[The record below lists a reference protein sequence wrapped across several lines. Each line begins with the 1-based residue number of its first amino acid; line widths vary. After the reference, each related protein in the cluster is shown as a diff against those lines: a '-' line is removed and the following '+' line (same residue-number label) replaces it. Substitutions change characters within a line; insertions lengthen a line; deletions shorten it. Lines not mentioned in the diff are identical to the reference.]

1 MSRNGGKVRLGKKK
15 YTVLRN
21 VVSASDNYDEY
32 GEVIEGVWE
41 TIEITANIQGALVY
55 NKMRMTNAGDVS
67 KDTISVRS
75 NQDLY
80 KARVDVNGQALLAD
94 RIFFKGTY
102 WEVREDIDYNN
113 LRTAHIE
120 VLATRLDE
128 QPLERGLK
136 VLTQSLQVVLKQGLR
151 L

>member
-1 MSRNGGKVRLGKKK
+1 MSRHGGKVRLGKKK
-15 YTVLRN
+15 YKVLRN
-21 VVSASDNYDEY
+21 ESGASNYDEY
-32 GEVIEGVWE
+32 GEVIEGVWNE
-41 TIEITANIQGALVY
+41 IEIIANIQGALEY

-80 KARVDVNGQALLAD
+80 KARVDNNGNALLAD
-94 RIFFKGTY
+94 RIFYKGTY
-102 WEVREDIDYNN
+102 WEVKEDIDYNN

-128 QPLERGLK
+128 QPMEREI
-136 VLTQSLQVVLKQGLR
+136 
-151 L
+151 

>member
-1 MSRNGGKVRLGKKK
+1 MSRHGGKVRLGKKDYK
-15 YTVLRN
+15 VLRN
-21 VVSASDNYDEY
+21 VAGTTNYDEY
-32 GEVIEGVWE
+32 GEVVEGNWE
-41 TIEITANIQGALVY
+41 EITIRANIQGALEY
-55 NKMRMTNAGDVS
+55 NKMRMSNAGDIS

-94 RIFFKGTY
+94 RIFYKGTY
-102 WEVREDIDYNN
+102 WEVKEDIDYNN

-128 QPLERGLK
+128 QPMEREI
-136 VLTQSLQVVLKQGLR
+136 
-151 L
+151 

>member
-15 YTVLRN
+15 YIVLRN
-21 VVSASDNYDEY
+21 VSSVDGNYDQY
-32 GEVIEGVWE
+32 GEVIEGGWE
-41 TIEITANIQGALVY
+41 EIEITANIQGALVY
-55 NKMRMTNAGDVS
+55 NKLRMTNAGDVS

-80 KARVDVNGQALLAD
+80 KARVDVNGKALLAD

-128 QPLERGLK
+128 QPIERED
-136 VLTQSLQVVLKQGLR
+136 
-151 L
+151 

>member
-1 MSRNGGKVRLGKKK
+1 MSRHGGKVRLGKKK
-15 YTVLRN
+15 YIVLRN
-21 VVSASDNYDEY
+21 VVSGDKNYDEY
-32 GEVIEGVWE
+32 GEVIEATWE
-41 TIEITANIQGALVY
+41 QIEIMANVQGALVY

-75 NQDLY
+75 NKDLY
-80 KARVDVNGQALLAD
+80 KARVGVNGQALLAD

-102 WEVREDIDYNN
+102 WEIKEDIDYNN

-128 QPLERGLK
+128 QPIERE
-136 VLTQSLQVVLKQGLR
+136 T
-151 L
+151 

>member
-1 MSRNGGKVRLGKKK
+1 MSRHGGKVRLGKKK

-21 VVSASDNYDEY
+21 VSSGANYDEY

-41 TIEITANIQGALVY
+41 TIEIIANIQGALVY

-94 RIFFKGTY
+94 RIFYKDTY
-102 WEVREDIDYNN
+102 WEVKEDIDYNN

-128 QPLERGLK
+128 QPMEREI
-136 VLTQSLQVVLKQGLR
+136 
-151 L
+151 

>member
-1 MSRNGGKVRLGKKK
+1 MSRHGGKVRLGKKK

-21 VVSASDNYDEY
+21 VSSGGNYDEY

-41 TIEITANIQGALVY
+41 SIEIIANIQGALVY
-55 NKMRMTNAGDVS
+55 NKMRMTSAGDVS
-67 KDTISVRS
+67 KDTISIRS

-94 RIFFKGTY
+94 RIFYKDTY
-102 WEVREDIDYNN
+102 WEVKEDIDYNN

-128 QPLERGLK
+128 QPMEREI
-136 VLTQSLQVVLKQGLR
+136 
-151 L
+151 

>member
-15 YTVLRN
+15 YIVLRN
-21 VVSASDNYDEY
+21 VSSVDGNYDQY
-32 GEVIEGVWE
+32 GEVIEGGWE
-41 TIEITANIQGALVY
+41 EIEITANIQGALVY
-55 NKMRMTNAGDVS
+55 NKLRMTNAGDVS

-80 KARVDVNGQALLAD
+80 KARPDVNGKALLAD

-128 QPLERGLK
+128 QPIERED
-136 VLTQSLQVVLKQGLR
+136 
-151 L
+151 

>member
-1 MSRNGGKVRLGKKK
+1 MSRHGGKVRLGKMK

-21 VVSASDNYDEY
+21 VSADKNYDEF
-32 GEVIEGVWE
+32 GEVIEGTWE
-41 TIEITANIQGALVY
+41 EIEITANIQGALVY
-55 NKMRMTNAGDVS
+55 NKLRMTNAGDVS

-80 KARVDVNGQALLAD
+80 KARVDVNGKALLAD

-128 QPLERGLK
+128 QPFERDI
-136 VLTQSLQVVLKQGLR
+136 
-151 L
+151 

>member
-1 MSRNGGKVRLGKKK
+1 MSRHGGKVRLGKKK

-21 VVSASDNYDEY
+21 VSSGGNYDEY
-32 GEVIEGVWE
+32 GEVIEGVWK
-41 TIEITANIQGALVY
+41 TIEIVANIQGALVY

-94 RIFFKGTY
+94 RIFYKGTY
-102 WEVREDIDYNN
+102 WEVKEDIDYNN

-128 QPLERGLK
+128 QPMEREI
-136 VLTQSLQVVLKQGLR
+136 
-151 L
+151 

>member
-1 MSRNGGKVRLGKKK
+1 MSRHGGKVRLGKKK

-21 VVSASDNYDEY
+21 VSSGGNYDEY

-41 TIEITANIQGALVY
+41 TIEIVANIQGALVY

-67 KDTISVRS
+67 KDTISIRS

-94 RIFFKGTY
+94 RIFYKDTY
-102 WEVREDIDYNN
+102 WEVKEDIDYNN

-128 QPLERGLK
+128 QPMEREI
-136 VLTQSLQVVLKQGLR
+136 
-151 L
+151 

>member
-1 MSRNGGKVRLGKKK
+1 MSRHGGKVRLGKKK

-21 VVSASDNYDEY
+21 VSSGGNYDEY
-32 GEVIEGVWE
+32 GEVIEGVWD
-41 TIEITANIQGALVY
+41 TTEIIANIQGALVY
-55 NKMRMTNAGDVS
+55 NKMRMTSAGDVS
-67 KDTISVRS
+67 KDTISIRS

-94 RIFFKGTY
+94 RIFYKDTY
-102 WEVREDIDYNN
+102 WEVKEDIDYNN

-128 QPLERGLK
+128 QPMERDI
-136 VLTQSLQVVLKQGLR
+136 
-151 L
+151 

>member
-1 MSRNGGKVRLGKKK
+1 MSRHGGKVRLGKKK

-21 VVSASDNYDEY
+21 VSADKNYDEF
-32 GEVIEGVWE
+32 GEVVEGTWE
-41 TIEITANIQGALVY
+41 EIEITANIQGALVY
-55 NKMRMTNAGDVS
+55 NKLRMTNAGDVS

-80 KARVDVNGQALLAD
+80 KARVDVNGKSLLAD

-128 QPLERGLK
+128 QPFERDI
-136 VLTQSLQVVLKQGLR
+136 
-151 L
+151 

>member
-1 MSRNGGKVRLGKKK
+1 MSRHGGKVRLGKKK

-21 VVSASDNYDEY
+21 VSSGGNYDEY
-32 GEVIEGVWE
+32 GEVIEGVWD
-41 TIEITANIQGALVY
+41 TTEIIANIQGALVY
-55 NKMRMTNAGDVS
+55 NKMRMTSAGDVS

-94 RIFFKGTY
+94 RIFYKGTY
-102 WEVREDIDYNN
+102 WEVKEDIDYNN

-128 QPLERGLK
+128 QPMEREI
-136 VLTQSLQVVLKQGLR
+136 
-151 L
+151 

>member
-1 MSRNGGKVRLGKKK
+1 MSRHGGKVRLGKKK
-15 YTVLRN
+15 YKVLRN
-21 VVSASDNYDEY
+21 ESGSSNYDEY
-32 GEVIEGVWE
+32 GEVVEGIWTE
-41 TIEITANIQGALVY
+41 IEIVANIQGALEY

-80 KARVDVNGQALLAD
+80 KARVDVNGKTLLAD
-94 RIFFKGTY
+94 RIFYKGTY
-102 WEVREDIDYNN
+102 WEVKEDIDYNN

-128 QPLERGLK
+128 QPMEREI
-136 VLTQSLQVVLKQGLR
+136 
-151 L
+151 

>member
-1 MSRNGGKVRLGKKK
+1 MSRHGGKVRLGKKK

-21 VVSASDNYDEY
+21 VSSGVNYDEY

-41 TIEITANIQGALVY
+41 TIEVIANIQGALVY

-80 KARVDVNGQALLAD
+80 KARIGVNGQALLAD
-94 RIFFKGTY
+94 RIFYKGTY
-102 WEVREDIDYNN
+102 WEVKEDIDYNN

-128 QPLERGLK
+128 QPMEREI
-136 VLTQSLQVVLKQGLR
+136 
-151 L
+151 

>member
-15 YTVLRN
+15 YIVLRN
-21 VVSASDNYDEY
+21 VSSVDGNYDQY
-32 GEVIEGVWE
+32 GEVIEGGWE
-41 TIEITANIQGALVY
+41 EIEITANIQGALVY
-55 NKMRMTNAGDVS
+55 NKLRMTNAGDVS

-80 KARVDVNGQALLAD
+80 KARVDVNGKALLAD

-102 WEVREDIDYNN
+102 WEVKEDIDYNN

-128 QPLERGLK
+128 QPVERED
-136 VLTQSLQVVLKQGLR
+136 
-151 L
+151 

>member
-15 YTVLRN
+15 YIVLRN
-21 VVSASDNYDEY
+21 VSSVDGNYDEY
-32 GEVIEGVWE
+32 GEVIEGGGE
-41 TIEITANIQGALVY
+41 TVEITANIQGALVY
-55 NKMRMTNAGDVS
+55 NKLRMTNAGDVS

-80 KARVDVNGQALLAD
+80 KARVDVNGKALLAD

-128 QPLERGLK
+128 QPIERED
-136 VLTQSLQVVLKQGLR
+136 
-151 L
+151 

>member
-15 YTVLRN
+15 YIVLRN
-21 VVSASDNYDEY
+21 VSSVDGNYDQY
-32 GEVIEGVWE
+32 GEVIEGGWE
-41 TIEITANIQGALVY
+41 DIEITANIQGALVY
-55 NKMRMTNAGDVS
+55 NKLRMTNAGDVS

-80 KARVDVNGQALLAD
+80 KARVDVNGKALLAD

-128 QPLERGLK
+128 QPIERED
-136 VLTQSLQVVLKQGLR
+136 
-151 L
+151 

>member
-1 MSRNGGKVRLGKKK
+1 MSRHGGKVRLGKKK
-15 YTVLRN
+15 YKVLRN
-21 VVSASDNYDEY
+21 ESGASNYDEY
-32 GEVIEGVWE
+32 GEVIEGTWKE
-41 TIEITANIQGALVY
+41 IEIIANIQGALEY

-80 KARVDVNGQALLAD
+80 KARVDDNGNALLAD
-94 RIFFKGTY
+94 RILYKGTY
-102 WEVREDIDYNN
+102 WEVKEDIDYNN

-128 QPLERGLK
+128 QPMEREI
-136 VLTQSLQVVLKQGLR
+136 
-151 L
+151 

>member
-1 MSRNGGKVRLGKKK
+1 MSRHGGKVRLGKKK

-21 VVSASDNYDEY
+21 VSSGGNYDEY

-41 TIEITANIQGALVY
+41 TIEIVANIQGALVY

-80 KARVDVNGQALLAD
+80 KARIGVNGQALLAD
-94 RIFFKGTY
+94 RIFYKGTY
-102 WEVREDIDYNN
+102 WEVKEDIDYNN

-128 QPLERGLK
+128 QPMERDI
-136 VLTQSLQVVLKQGLR
+136 
-151 L
+151 

>member
-1 MSRNGGKVRLGKKK
+1 MSRHGGKVRLGKKK

-21 VVSASDNYDEY
+21 VSSGGNYDEY

-41 TIEITANIQGALVY
+41 TTEIIANIQGALVY
-55 NKMRMTNAGDVS
+55 NKMRMTSAGDVS

-94 RIFFKGTY
+94 RIFYKDTY
-102 WEVREDIDYNN
+102 WEVKEDIDYNN

-128 QPLERGLK
+128 QPMEREI
-136 VLTQSLQVVLKQGLR
+136 
-151 L
+151 

>member
-15 YTVLRN
+15 YIVLRN
-21 VVSASDNYDEY
+21 VVSPEGNYDEE
-32 GEVIEGVWE
+32 GEVIEGTWE
-41 TIEITANIQGALVY
+41 QIEITANIQGALVY

-80 KARVDVNGQALLAD
+80 KARVDVNGKALLAD

-102 WEVREDIDYNN
+102 WEIKEDIDYNN

-128 QPLERGLK
+128 QPMERGI
-136 VLTQSLQVVLKQGLR
+136 
-151 L
+151 